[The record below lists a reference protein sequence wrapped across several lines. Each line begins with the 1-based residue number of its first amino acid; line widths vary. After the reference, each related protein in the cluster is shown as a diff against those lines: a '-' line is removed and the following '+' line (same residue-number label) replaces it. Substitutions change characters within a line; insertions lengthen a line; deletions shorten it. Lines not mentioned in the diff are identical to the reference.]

1 MEKVLILLILL
12 TPYNHFGDCK
22 AITVFQ
28 WPNGKVQV
36 AWPNSTWFRQHG
48 GKSVSVIGIKI
59 WADKIYVTVPRWY
72 GNSHPLN
79 LAVLDRPKTDD
90 ELPNTGALRPFPD
103 WEMQRLGDCNAFQY
117 VQSMEVERSGVMW
130 LPDMGRQLKKSSTR
144 SSCPAK
150 IILLDLK
157 MKTIISKHNFPE
169 SVVPKQS
176 SFLNDITLN
185 VANEDDKYAYISDSE
200 RGVLVV
206 YSLARNSSWLVR
218 HSSMRADL
226 RGATFN
232 FINPPARLR
241 IDDNNINGVAVS
253 SACSGS
259 QYLFYS
265 PLTSLNLFKIKTSAL
280 NENKEDVNDDVTVVG
295 TKSSQTDG
303 IASDNQGNLY
313 MQEITGNA
321 LDMWNTRKS
330 WNPRR
335 LVQDNE
341 TLIWADTLAI
351 DDQGYLW
358 TTSRGWPID
367 IQPRIVKSFVGD
379 VKPFDYC

>member
-1 MEKVLILLILL
+1 
-12 TPYNHFGDCK
+12 
-22 AITVFQ
+22 
-28 WPNGKVQV
+28 
-36 AWPNSTWFRQHG
+36 
-48 GKSVSVIGIKI
+48 
-59 WADKIYVTVPRWY
+59 
-72 GNSHPLN
+72 
-79 LAVLDRPKTDD
+79 
-90 ELPNTGALRPFPD
+90 
-103 WEMQRLGDCNAFQY
+103 
-117 VQSMEVERSGVMW
+117 MEVERSGVMW
-130 LPDMGRQLKKSSTR
+130 LPDIGRQLRRTST

-150 IILLDLK
+150 IVLLDLK
-157 MKTIISKHNFPE
+157 TGNVLSKYNFPE

-176 SFLNDITLN
+176 NFLNDIALN
-185 VANEDDKYAYISDSE
+185 VADEDDKYAYISDSD

-206 YSLARNSSWLVR
+206 YSLARNSSWLIR

-259 QYLFYS
+259 EYLFYS
-265 PLTSLNLFKIKTSAL
+265 PLTSLNMFRIKTSAL
-280 NENKEDVNDDVTVVG
+280 NERKEDVSEDVAVVG
-295 TKSSQTDG
+295 AKASQTDG

-321 LDMWNTRKS
+321 LNSWNTSKS
-330 WNPRR
+330 WSPRR

-351 DDQGYLW
+351 DDEGYLW

-367 IQPRIVKSFVGD
+367 SQPRIVKTFVGEN
-379 VKPFDYC
+379 VKPWDYC